1 MGTPPIFCFAPPRN
15 ATGHG
20 RGRGLK
26 DTSISLCGLPLF
38 FVGTLLVAPKL
49 PAMLRDTAGGGV
61 RHLCSIVVSASP
73 LLRTVSPIFCFAP
86 PRHAAGHGRDGVLR
100 HPFIM

>member
-1 MGTPPIFCFAPPRN
+1 MGTPPIFLAGTQGERIES
-15 ATGHG
+15 
-20 RGRGLK
+20 

-73 LLRTVSPIFCFAP
+73 LLRTVSPIFCCAP

>member
-1 MGTPPIFCFAPPRN
+1 MGTPPIFLAGTQGERIES
-15 ATGHG
+15 
-20 RGRGLK
+20 

-49 PAMLRDTAGGGV
+49 PAMLRGTAGGGV

>member
-1 MGTPPIFCFAPPRN
+1 MGTPPIFLAGTQGERI
-15 ATGHG
+15 
-20 RGRGLK
+20 K
-26 DTSISLCGLPLF
+26 SDTSISLCGLPLF

>member
-1 MGTPPIFCFAPPRN
+1 MGTPPIFLAGTQGARIDS
-15 ATGHG
+15 
-20 RGRGLK
+20 

>member
-1 MGTPPIFCFAPPRN
+1 MGTPPIFLAGTQGERIES
-15 ATGHG
+15 
-20 RGRGLK
+20 

-86 PRHAAGHGRDGVLR
+86 PRHAAGHSRDGVLR

>member
-1 MGTPPIFCFAPPRN
+1 MGTPPIFLAGTQGERIES
-15 ATGHG
+15 
-20 RGRGLK
+20 

-100 HPFIM
+100 HSFIM

>member
-1 MGTPPIFCFAPPRN
+1 MGTPPIFLAGTQGERIES
-15 ATGHG
+15 
-20 RGRGLK
+20 

-73 LLRTVSPIFCFAP
+73 LLRTVSPIFCFAT

>member
-1 MGTPPIFCFAPPRN
+1 MGTPPIFLAGTQVERIES
-15 ATGHG
+15 
-20 RGRGLK
+20 

>member
-1 MGTPPIFCFAPPRN
+1 MGTPPIFLAGTQGERIES
-15 ATGHG
+15 
-20 RGRGLK
+20 

-73 LLRTVSPIFCFAP
+73 LLRTVSPIFCFVP
-86 PRHAAGHGRDGVLR
+86 PRNAAGYGRDGVLR

>member
-1 MGTPPIFCFAPPRN
+1 MGTPPIFLAGTQGERSES
-15 ATGHG
+15 
-20 RGRGLK
+20 

>member
-1 MGTPPIFCFAPPRN
+1 MGTPPIFLAGTQGER
-15 ATGHG
+15 
-20 RGRGLK
+20 LES

>member
-1 MGTPPIFCFAPPRN
+1 MGTPPIFLAGTQGERIES
-15 ATGHG
+15 
-20 RGRGLK
+20 

-73 LLRTVSPIFCFAP
+73 LLRTISPIFCFAP

>member
-1 MGTPPIFCFAPPRN
+1 MGTPPIFLAGTQGERIES
-15 ATGHG
+15 
-20 RGRGLK
+20 

-61 RHLCSIVVSASP
+61 RHLCTIVVSASP

>member
-1 MGTPPIFCFAPPRN
+1 MGTPPIFLAGTQGERIES
-15 ATGHG
+15 
-20 RGRGLK
+20 

-73 LLRTVSPIFCFAP
+73 LLRTVSPIFCFVP

>member
-1 MGTPPIFCFAPPRN
+1 MGTPPIFLAGTQGERIES
-15 ATGHG
+15 
-20 RGRGLK
+20 

-61 RHLCSIVVSASP
+61 RNLCSIVVSASP

>member
-1 MGTPPIFCFAPPRN
+1 MGTPPIFLAGTQGERIES
-15 ATGHG
+15 
-20 RGRGLK
+20 

-61 RHLCSIVVSASP
+61 RHLCSIVVSAS
-73 LLRTVSPIFCFAP
+73 LLYFA
-86 PRHAAGHGRDGVLR
+86 LR
-100 HPFIM
+100 HPAMLRGTAETEFCATLLLCDFAGKIKSI

>member
-1 MGTPPIFCFAPPRN
+1 MGTPPIFLAGTQGERIES
-15 ATGHG
+15 
-20 RGRGLK
+20 

-38 FVGTLLVAPKL
+38 FVGTLLVAPNL

>member
-1 MGTPPIFCFAPPRN
+1 MGTPPIFLAGTQGERIES
-15 ATGHG
+15 
-20 RGRGLK
+20 